1 MLKTYFSTPLSK
13 STKDTESRIRNIF
26 QGQRKRPAA
35 IALALVAVV
44 ALLCGSVVAV
54 RAKQSPAPPEDNRE
68 QEEKEAAAYAAQPK
82 ELSEL
87 PAFVYQGD
95 NPYLAAVCDW
105 IVNGEGTKYLQAEV
119 TIPCPLIAEID
130 DSDPQD
136 IQIWGFFN
144 VNNYKAVG
152 TTLLNVSGGAQPA
165 LLHLRSTKDGFE
177 VYEVEAVEDGEGYGD
192 SMRRIFG
199 TVRMKKLDAVDSDAL
214 RTQYIADYVLQNN
227 LPFTQYQD
235 YGWDPVH
242 IPGTP
247 ETPEAAQII
256 HVVSAMGYVF
266 DYDLRELTYDVL
278 WNNRLEELTGV
289 GKLRGISVR
298 FERYADKDAETVTA
312 ELEQQMERP
321 RRTETVIG
329 ADSVHATLLR
339 DGATRDEVIKDTYII
354 AIDESNTLAVTVRNT
369 YYAFQGDPIVPEADA
384 VLERTLETFRL
395 TQ

>member
-1 MLKTYFSTPLSK
+1 M
-13 STKDTESRIRNIF
+13 
-26 QGQRKRPAA
+26 
-35 IALALVAVV
+35 
-44 ALLCGSVVAV
+44 
-54 RAKQSPAPPEDNRE
+54 
-68 QEEKEAAAYAAQPK
+68 
-82 ELSEL
+82 
-87 PAFVYQGD
+87 
-95 NPYLAAVCDW
+95 
-105 IVNGEGTKYLQAEV
+105 
-119 TIPCPLIAEID
+119 
-130 DSDPQD
+130 
-136 IQIWGFFN
+136 
-144 VNNYKAVG
+144 
-152 TTLLNVSGGAQPA
+152 
-165 LLHLRSTKDGFE
+165 
-177 VYEVEAVEDGEGYGD
+177 YEVEAVEDGEGYGD